1 MILIF
6 QNFEVGESDAAM
18 DRLPSKC
25 WSTDTSVA
33 SVGIP
38 DDLSTI
44 GSFIDDE
51 FGRYVGVFVVSCDIV
66 FIPNDGM
73 TPSDFETRFGVVV
86 NE

>member
-25 WSTDTSVA
+25 WSADTSVA

-38 DDLSTI
+38 D

-66 FIPNDGM
+66 FIINDGM
-73 TPSDFETRFGVVV
+73 TPSEFETRFGGVVI
-86 NE
+86 E